1 MADTARPPQ
10 DTAAS
15 RWARDL
21 EAWAIPP
28 EILARAPTSP
38 WEFPPGILERRADR
52 AAAHESPSTSIAR
65 QALPESGSVL
75 DVGCGPGAASLPL
88 AGRASFLAGVDTDAR
103 LLGEFAAR
111 ARSLGVQFLTIG
123 GRWPDIADQAPTVDV
138 AVCNHV
144 AYNVPDL
151 QDFALSLTKK
161 ARSRVVMELTLV
173 HPRAY
178 LNDLWLHF
186 HNLPRPT
193 RPTADDAQAVLREA
207 GLEVQRQDWDPEEA
221 NTWFASS
228 DEAIAWTARALCLG
242 SDRYQELRRLVEPGL
257 LHVDGMLA
265 QPPRPRATLWWP
277 GRATRSG
284 SGL

>member
-1 MADTARPPQ
+1 MTIDQPVPASF
-10 DTAAS
+10 AA

-28 EILARAPTSP
+28 EILARASSSP

-52 AAAHESPSTSIAR
+52 ARSQGTPSTRIASE
-65 QALPESGSVL
+65 ALPRGGAVL

-88 AGRASFLAGVDTDAR
+88 ADRASLLAGVDTDAR
-103 LLGEFAAR
+103 LLNEFKSR
-111 ARSLGVQFLTIG
+111 ATASGVQVQTVEG
-123 GRWPDIADQAPTVDV
+123 HWPDVADRAPTVDV

-151 QDFALSLTKK
+151 AEFALKLTDK
-161 ARSRVVMELTLV
+161 ARNRVVMELTLV

-207 GLEVQRQDWDPEEA
+207 GLEVQREDWGPEEP

-228 DEAIAWTARALCLG
+228 DEAIAWTARALCLR
-242 SDRYQELRRLVEPGL
+242 SDRYEEMRRLVEPEL
-257 LHVDGMLA
+257 LQVDGMLA
-265 QPPRPRATLWWP
+265 QPPRPRATIWWP
-277 GRATRSG
+277 GRAI
-284 SGL
+284 